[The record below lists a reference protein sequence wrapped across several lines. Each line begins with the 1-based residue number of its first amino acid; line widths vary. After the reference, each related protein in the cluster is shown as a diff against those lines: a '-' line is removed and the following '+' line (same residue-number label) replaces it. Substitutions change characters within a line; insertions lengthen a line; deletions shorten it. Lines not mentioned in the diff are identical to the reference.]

1 MTSSSSNRQASFQ
14 SLISFMQEYS
24 FQGVNLDWEYPV
36 DPARCGNLADTEDFV
51 SLVSDVHVAFR
62 GRYGISVTLAPDSW
76 YLRDFDSIKM
86 QLYVGWF
93 GFMAHDLNGSWDVKT
108 PALGNIVRG
117 QANISDIETDMAP
130 LWLDSLDPKKIN
142 LSLLFSTIHDTL
154 R

>member
-24 FQGVNLDWEYPV
+24 FQGVNLD
-36 DPARCGNLADTEDFV
+36 
-51 SLVSDVHVAFR
+51 
-62 GRYGISVTLAPDSW
+62 GISVTLAPDSW

-86 QLYVGWF
+86 QLYVDWF